1 MTHLSSPI
9 KKKVD
14 EEFRE
19 ILRLPDITEYQD
31 ANGNFESPE
40 QEKAYNEAL
49 QTYNTQ
55 LENYMKELMDSIGAS
70 SRQYLD
76 LPI

>member
-1 MTHLSSPI
+1 MT
-9 KKKVD
+9 
-14 EEFRE
+14 EFRE
-19 ILRLPDITEYQD
+19 ILRVPDITDFQD

-40 QEKAYNEAL
+40 QEERYNEAL
-49 QTYNTQ
+49 RVYNTQ